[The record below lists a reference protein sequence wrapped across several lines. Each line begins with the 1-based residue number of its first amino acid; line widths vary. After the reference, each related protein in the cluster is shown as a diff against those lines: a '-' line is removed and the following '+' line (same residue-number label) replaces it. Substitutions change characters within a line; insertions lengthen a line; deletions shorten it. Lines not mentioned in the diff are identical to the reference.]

1 MNLRR
6 IHKIVGVV
14 LAIPL
19 LGWALTGIVFLTKPG
34 YQGAYEQLAIKT
46 YPLEQTFSLQPLVN
60 WHEARLVRTV
70 LGYHLLLAGNGRRA
84 HLDPQS
90 LETRRLPSD
99 ADIKRLVYDAI
110 GTDSQRY
117 GAIVAVNGGRVM
129 TSTGVEITLDWP
141 TLSLAQAGRDT
152 RFLNGLYKIHYLQW
166 LGRPIPDAL
175 LGVSGIVLLLSLTG
189 LGLAVLVSSRR
200 K

>member
-14 LAIPL
+14 LVIPL

-34 YQGAYEQLAIKT
+34 YAGAYEQLAVKT
-46 YPLEQTFSLQPLVN
+46 YPLQQTFSLQPLVN

-70 LGYHLLLAGNGRRA
+70 LGYHLLLAGNGKRA

-90 LETRRLPSD
+90 METRGLPSD

-110 GTDSQRY
+110 GTNSQRY
-117 GAIVAVNGGRVM
+117 GAIVAVDGSRVM
-129 TSTGVEITLDWP
+129 TSTGVEITLDWMN
-141 TLSLAQAGRDT
+141 LSLAQAGRDT
-152 RFLNGLYKIHYLQW
+152 RLLDGLYKIHYLQW
-166 LGRPIPDAL
+166 LGRPFPDAL
-175 LGVSGIVLLLSLTG
+175 LGVTGIVLLLLLTG
-189 LGLAVLVSSRR
+189 LGLAVLISSRR

>member
-1 MNLRR
+1 MNLRKT
-6 IHKIVGVV
+6 HKIVGVV

-34 YQGAYEQLAIKT
+34 YAGAYEQLAITT
-46 YPLEQTFSLQPLVN
+46 YPLVQTFSLKPLVN

-70 LGYHLLLAGNGRRA
+70 LGYHLLLAGNGRTA

-90 LETRRLPSD
+90 FEARPLPTD

-110 GTDSQRY
+110 GANSQRY
-117 GAIVAVNGGRVM
+117 GEIVAVDGGMVT
-129 TSTGVEITLDWP
+129 TSTGVEIKLDWP
-141 TLSLAQAGRDT
+141 NLSLAQAGRDT
-152 RFLNGLYKIHYLQW
+152 RLIDALYKIHYLQW
-166 LGRPIPDAL
+166 SGRSFPDAL
-175 LGVSGIVLLLSLTG
+175 LGVAGIVLLLSLTG
-189 LGLAVLVSSRR
+189 LGLAVFISSRR

>member
-14 LAIPL
+14 LVIPL

-34 YQGAYEQLAIKT
+34 YEGAYEQLAIKT
-46 YPLEQTFSLQPLVN
+46 YPLAQTFSLKPLVN

-70 LGYHLLLAGNGRRA
+70 LGYHLLLAGNGRTA

-90 LETRRLPSD
+90 LQQVNMPSD
-99 ADIKRLVYDAI
+99 ADVKRLVEDAI
-110 GTDSQRY
+110 GTNSQRY
-117 GAIVAVNGGRVM
+117 GEIVAVAGSKVI

-141 TLSLAQAGRDT
+141 NLSLAQAGRDT
-152 RFLNGLYKIHYLQW
+152 RLIDGLYKIHYLQW
-166 LGRPIPDAL
+166 LGRPFPDAL
-175 LGVSGIVLLLSLTG
+175 LGVAGIVLLLSLTG
-189 LGLAVLVSSRR
+189 LGLAVFISSQR

>member
-1 MNLRR
+1 MNLRK
-6 IHKIVGVV
+6 IHKIVGIV

-34 YQGAYEQLAIKT
+34 YEGAYEQLAITT
-46 YPLEQTFSLQPLVN
+46 YPLAQTFSLKSLVN

-70 LGYHLLLAGNGRRA
+70 LGYHLLVSENGRTD

-90 LETRRLPSD
+90 FATRTLPSE

-110 GTDSQRY
+110 GANSKRY
-117 GAIVAVNGGRVM
+117 GEIVAVAGSRVT

-141 TLSLAQAGRDT
+141 NLSLAQAGRDT
-152 RFLNGLYKIHYLQW
+152 RLIDGLYKIHYLQW
-166 LGRPIPDAL
+166 LGRPLPDAL
-175 LGVSGIVLLLSLTG
+175 LGTAGIVLLLSLTG
-189 LGLAVLVSSRR
+189 LGLAIFISSRR

>member
-34 YQGAYEQLAIKT
+34 YAGAYEQLAVKT
-46 YPLEQTFSLQPLVN
+46 YPLQQTFSLPPLVN
-60 WHEARLVRTV
+60 WHDARLVRTV

-90 LETRRLPSD
+90 LETRGLPSD

-110 GTDSQRY
+110 GTNSQRY
-117 GAIVAVNGGRVM
+117 GAIVAVDGSRVM
-129 TSTGVEITLDWP
+129 TSTGVEITLDWMN
-141 TLSLAQAGRDT
+141 LSLAQAGRDT
-152 RFLNGLYKIHYLQW
+152 RLLDGLYKIHYLQW
-166 LGRPIPDAL
+166 LGRPFPDAL
-175 LGVSGIVLLLSLTG
+175 LGVTGIVLLLLLTG
-189 LGLAVLVSSRR
+189 LGLAVFSLSRR

>member
-6 IHKIVGVV
+6 IHKIVGIV

-34 YQGAYEQLAIKT
+34 YEGAYEQLAITT
-46 YPLEQTFSLQPLVN
+46 YPLAQTFSLKPLVN

-70 LGYHLLLAGNGRRA
+70 LGYHLLLAGNGRTA

-90 LETRRLPSD
+90 FATRTLPSE

-110 GTDSQRY
+110 GANSKRY
-117 GAIVAVNGGRVM
+117 GEIVAIDGGKVI

-141 TLSLAQAGRDT
+141 NLSLAQAGSDT
-152 RFLNGLYKIHYLQW
+152 RLIDGLYKIHYLQW
-166 LGRPIPDAL
+166 SGRSFPDAL
-175 LGVSGIVLLLSLTG
+175 LGVAGIVLLLSLTG
-189 LGLAVLVSSRR
+189 LGLAVFISSRR
-200 K
+200 E